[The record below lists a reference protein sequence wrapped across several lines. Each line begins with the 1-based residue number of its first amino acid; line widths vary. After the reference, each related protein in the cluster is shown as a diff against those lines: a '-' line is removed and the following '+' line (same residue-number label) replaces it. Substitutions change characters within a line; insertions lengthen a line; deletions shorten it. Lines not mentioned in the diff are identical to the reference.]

1 MARKRMSREEFH
13 RRLAEIT
20 GEEPE
25 PFEEYA
31 LRRIAELQGQRRAR
45 EEAERRR
52 AERRRRFLRFVPF
65 LR

>member
-1 MARKRMSREEFH
+1 METMSSEEFE
-13 RRLAEIT
+13 RRSAEIRARRRENDEYMILRV
-20 GEEPE
+20 EE
-25 PFEEYA
+25 
-31 LRRIAELQGQRRAR
+31 LREQRRAS

>member
-1 MARKRMSREEFH
+1 MARKKLSREEFERLNAGFEERG
-13 RRLAEIT
+13 RR
-20 GEEPE
+20 
-25 PFEEYA
+25 FEEYVT
-31 LRRIAELQGQRRAR
+31 RRIAELQEQRRAR